1 MTDQTMDAIINFAK
15 NTNYVDLTIET
26 VESAKIFI
34 TDSIAVGI
42 SGSKVESAAAIRS
55 TVSSWGTGDDSS
67 ILGVSGKLP
76 TNSAAYVN
84 SFQIHCQEY
93 DCLHEGATV
102 HAMAVLTGALLALAQ
117 TSNYSGRDLIL
128 GTAIGVDVAANLGLS
143 ATKGLSFFRPATAG
157 ALGACAALARLE
169 HFNDL
174 QMRDAL
180 GLTYSQ
186 LAGTMQAHVEGS
198 VALPI
203 QIAGAARAVIT
214 SIQLVKQKLS
224 GPHEI
229 MDGPFGYFTL
239 FEPHGEPKKIFS
251 HLGLVWRVTE
261 LSHKPF
267 PTGRAA
273 HAILDGINTLQNQ
286 HLIQSSN
293 IKTVTAQVPSLV
305 KRLVDRPAR
314 ENMTVNYARLCLQYL
329 VAVQLTRGVID
340 TGSFSNDLLNDSEIL
355 AFAKKVQ
362 IIQDDN
368 PNPNSLSPQKLFIE
382 SYDGSNW
389 QLEIPHTLGSPQNPL
404 TNIQC
409 DSKFMHCC
417 ESGNL
422 SRHKTLELLETL
434 KSLENCVDVNKL
446 MQMTS

>member
-1 MTDQTMDAIINFAK
+1 MTDQTMDAIISFTK
-15 NTNYVDLTIET
+15 NINYDDLNKKTI
-26 VESAKIFI
+26 ESAKTFL

-42 SGSKVESAAAIRS
+42 SGSKVESAAAIRL
-55 TVSSWGTGDDSS
+55 TVANWGVGGDSS
-67 ILGVSGKLP
+67 ILGVCGKLP
-76 TNSAAYVN
+76 ANSAAYVN

-117 TSNYSGRDLIL
+117 VSNYSGRDLIL
-128 GTAIGVDVAANLGLS
+128 GTVIGVDIAANLGLS
-143 ATKGLSFFRPATAG
+143 ATEGLAFFRPATAG

-169 HFNDL
+169 CFDDL

-239 FEPHGEPKKIFS
+239 FEPRGKPKKVFNT
-251 HLGLVWRVTE
+251 LGLTSRVRE

-273 HAILDGINTLQNQ
+273 HAMLDGLNILQKK
-286 HLIQSSN
+286 HHIQSN
-293 IKTVTAQVPSLV
+293 NVKTITAQVPPLV
-305 KRLVDRPAR
+305 KRLVDRPAKD
-314 ENMTVNYARLCLQYL
+314 NMTVNYARLCLQYL
-329 VAVQLTRGVID
+329 IAVQLAKGVID
-340 TGSFSNDLLNDSEIL
+340 TGSFTNDLLKDPAIL
-355 AFAKKVQ
+355 ASAKKVR
-362 IIQDDN
+362 IIEDDN
-368 PNPNSLSPQKLFIE
+368 PDPNALSPQKLLIE
-382 SYDGSNW
+382 SYDGSKW
-389 QLEIPHTLGSPQNPL
+389 QLEIPDTLGSPQNPL
-404 TNIQC
+404 TESQC

-417 ESGNL
+417 ESGHL
-422 SRHKTLELLETL
+422 SRHKTMELLETL
-434 KSLENCVDVNKL
+434 KCLEDCEDIDKL
-446 MQMTS
+446 LQMTS